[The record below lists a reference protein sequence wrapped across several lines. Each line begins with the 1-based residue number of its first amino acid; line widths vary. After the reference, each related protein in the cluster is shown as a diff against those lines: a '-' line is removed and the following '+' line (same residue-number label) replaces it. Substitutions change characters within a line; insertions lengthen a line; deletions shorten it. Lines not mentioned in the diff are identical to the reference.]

1 MHDGPTPLNLHDI
14 PLGFLP
20 AFEAAGRLGSFAAAA
35 SELRL
40 TPSAISQQI
49 RTLENMLDVAL
60 FERNGRTA
68 ALTSDGKR
76 YFEEVRDALSA
87 LATSTARLRR
97 RTRSTVL
104 RLHTMALAAHE
115 FLLPRL
121 AAFRERFPGLELRL
135 ETSNEVVDFRHT
147 DCDAALRLGHAS
159 PDLTAQPLGGAYAAV
174 VCAPEVAAE
183 ICRTN
188 DLQRYTFLNPCPEGQ
203 RGFDALITALGL
215 PLTAAKSWRFET
227 CQEALVAAE
236 HGLGVTFGV
245 FPMATHY
252 VESGRLAVPLA
263 ERVVLPGQ
271 LCFVYRPMDAT
282 RFPLAEISEW
292 FRAEYQALPA
302 LATGESTASDGRA
315 RHSRRT
321 AQP

>member
-1 MHDGPTPLNLHDI
+1 MHDEPAPLSLQDV

-35 SELRL
+35 HELHV
-40 TPSAISQQI
+40 TPSAVSQQI
-49 RTLENMLDVAL
+49 RTLESMLGVAL

-68 ALTSDGKR
+68 ALTPDGKQ

-87 LATSTARLRR
+87 LKTSTARLRR
-97 RTRSTVL
+97 RTRGTVL
-104 RLHTMALAAHE
+104 RVQTMALAAHE

-121 AAFRERFPGLELRL
+121 AAFRERFPGLELRI

-147 DCDAALRLGHAS
+147 DCDAALRLGNAS
-159 PDLTAQPLGGAYAAV
+159 PDLTVQPLGGASAAV
-174 VCAPEVAAE
+174 VCSPEIAAD
-183 ICRTN
+183 IRRTS

-203 RGFDALITALGL
+203 RGFDALIGALGL
-215 PLTAAKSWRFET
+215 PLAAAKGWRFET

-252 VESGRLAVPLA
+252 VDRGRLVVPLA
-263 ERVVLPGQ
+263 DRVVLPGEI
-271 LCFVYRPMDAT
+271 CFVYRPMDAT
-282 RFPLAEISEW
+282 RFPFAAISAW
-292 FRAEYQALPA
+292 LRSEYEALPA
-302 LATGESTASDGRA
+302 LAPGRIDGKRRA
-315 RHSRRT
+315 G
-321 AQP
+321 AA